1 MHVRSELLLASPN
14 ISETHSSVS
23 RFSHLKQVGESTP
36 WYEHVTHI
44 CIYNLRCGLTQC
56 DIRWQPNQ
64 QPALH
69 AEREGV
75 YKKNG
80 LLWRAQAQEVSVLG
94 AA

>member
-1 MHVRSELLLASPN
+1 MLESPYLGMN
-14 ISETHSSVS
+14 M
-23 RFSHLKQVGESTP
+23 SH
-36 WYEHVTHI
+36 
-44 CIYNLRCGLTQC
+44 IYYLRCGLTQC

-64 QPALH
+64 QTALH

-80 LLWRAQAQEVSVLG
+80 LLWRARAQEISVLG